1 MNQLKEKALELRK
14 AGYSYNMIGGKL
26 GIAKSTL
33 SNWLTNIPF
42 VPNAE
47 VLKKVGKAKLKSALY
62 KQRIK
67 FENITR
73 MKREAKRDI
82 GRLSMR
88 DIFMIGIG
96 LYLGEGSKSH
106 EEVRIV
112 NADPAIVKLGI
123 RWLKE
128 FGGVGQEH
136 LRVAVHGYPDH
147 DPDELINFWS
157 RELKLAPN
165 QFIKTQ
171 IDTRLNKS
179 TLKRRKL
186 PYGTAHMYIRGGSTL
201 PLGVKNLH
209 RKIMGWIDT
218 VTQQTNAGVV

>member
-1 MNQLKEKALELRK
+1 MNLIKQKAIELRK
-14 AGYSYNMIGGKL
+14 AGYSYNMIGEKL
-26 GIAKSTL
+26 NVAKSTL

-47 VLKKVGKAKLKSALY
+47 VLQRVGRAKLKSALY

-67 FENITR
+67 FENIAR
-73 MKREAKRDI
+73 MKREATKDVGKLSSRD
-82 GRLSMR
+82 L
-88 DIFMIGIG
+88 FMLGIG

-112 NADPAIVKLGI
+112 NADPTIIKLGI

-128 FGGVGQEH
+128 FGGVHREH

-147 DPDELINFWS
+147 KINKLVNFWS
-157 RELKLAPN
+157 KELNIPIG

-179 TLKRRKL
+179 ILKRRKL
-186 PYGTAHMYIRGGSTL
+186 PYGTAHVYVRGGGTL
-201 PLGVKNLH
+201 LWGVKNLH
-209 RKIMGWIDT
+209 RKIMGWIET
-218 VTQQTNAGVV
+218 TTKKI

>member
-1 MNQLKEKALELRK
+1 MNPLKQNAIKLRK
-14 AGYSYNMIGGKL
+14 AGYSYNMISKEL
-26 GIAKSTL
+26 NIAKSTL

-42 VPNAE
+42 VPNKE
-47 VLKKVGKAKLKSALY
+47 VLQRVGEAKLKSALY

-73 MKREAKRDI
+73 MKDEAAKEVGKLSSRD
-82 GRLSMR
+82 L
-88 DIFMIGIG
+88 FMLGIG

-112 NADPAIVKLGI
+112 NTDPIIIKLGI
-123 RWLKE
+123 KWLME
-128 FGGVGQEH
+128 FGGVRKEH

-147 DPDELINFWS
+147 DINKLVNFWS
-157 RELKLAPN
+157 KELHIPVKY
-165 QFIKTQ
+165 FIKTQ

-186 PYGTAHMYIRGGSTL
+186 PYGTAHIYVRGGGTL
-201 PLGVKNLH
+201 LWGVRNLH
-209 RKIMGWIDT
+209 RKIMGWIET
-218 VTQQTNAGVV
+218 TTKQV